1 MAIPHKRRTFSADE
15 YLRLER
21 DAETRSEFWAGEIFA
36 LAGASE
42 KHNLIV
48 TNLVITLGTQLR
60 GKPCTLYA
68 NALRVEI
75 QSKYHYTYPDVV
87 VVCGETKFA
96 DNEQDTLQNPT
107 LFIEV
112 LSPSTASYDR
122 GDKFES
128 YRTLP
133 SLKTYLLIAQ
143 DRCHVERFER
153 QGDGRWMLSEY
164 KGLED
169 TVTLETIGC
178 ELELLEVYDKVL
190 SNS

>member
-48 TNLVITLGTQLR
+48 INLIIALGTQLR

-68 NALRVEI
+68 NDLRVEI

-87 VVCGETKFA
+87 VVYGETKFA

-107 LFIEV
+107 LTIEV
-112 LSPSTASYDR
+112 LSPSTAAYDR

-128 YRTLP
+128 YRTLGEYITT
-133 SLKTYLLIAQ
+133 SACATLQLKDTIAP
-143 DRCHVERFER
+143 RA
-153 QGDGRWMLSEY
+153 
-164 KGLED
+164 
-169 TVTLETIGC
+169 
-178 ELELLEVYDKVL
+178 
-190 SNS
+190 